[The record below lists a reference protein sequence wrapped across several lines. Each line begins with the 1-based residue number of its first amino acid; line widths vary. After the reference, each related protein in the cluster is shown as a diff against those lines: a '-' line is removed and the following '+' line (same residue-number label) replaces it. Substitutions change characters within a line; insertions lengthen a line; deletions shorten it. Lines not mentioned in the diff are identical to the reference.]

1 MGLFDSLRKT
11 IQDLADQLGT
21 RERQQEALKREREDM
36 QCAPTCRADVK
47 AIIGRY
53 IDSCGARYEAG
64 LQRQVQTMLQR
75 KPEHFVDMNSHI
87 ASNLAVL
94 AVPPGTGSQP
104 DAKSIDVALMALL
117 GQQLKPAVFAVID
130 SMPWGPAA
138 EGLPMEERV
147 RKLAELDHR
156 IDKLGAE
163 IVELQQI
170 AAGNRINH

>member
-1 MGLFDSLRKT
+1 M
-11 IQDLADQLGT
+11 
-21 RERQQEALKREREDM
+21 KREREDV
-36 QCAPTCRADVK
+36 QCAPSCRADVK

-53 IDSCGARYEAG
+53 IDSCGLRYEAG

-75 KPEHFVDMNSHI
+75 KPQHFVDMNSHV
-87 ASNLAVL
+87 ASTLAVL
-94 AVPPGTGSQP
+94 AVPPGIGSPP

-130 SMPWGPAA
+130 SMPWPAA
-138 EGLPMEERV
+138 EGLPMEERA